1 MGYTTLQTLPLPI
14 QVRGLISTFLLILVS
29 KHIGRVKCTWHML
42 FSFPFFPS
50 LYFFFCEVKKNE
62 CCLFFFFFTFSIF
75 YSFQR
80 KISWENP
87 FLLFFFLK
95 PHIDQVILL
104 MPELT
109 RVIFLQQFSRG
120 SQVSRGTAWL
130 YYVSLLLELLKPF
143 CPFLG
148 RILSFMQVEPI
159 FA

>member
-1 MGYTTLQTLPLPI
+1 
-14 QVRGLISTFLLILVS
+14 
-29 KHIGRVKCTWHML
+29 ML

-50 LYFFFCEVKKNE
+50 LYFFFCEVKKMNVAFSSSSSHF
-62 CCLFFFFFTFSIF
+62 LFFILFKGKLAERILFF
-75 YSFQR
+75 Y
-80 KISWENP
+80 
-87 FLLFFFLK
+87 FFFLK

-159 FA
+159 SAQILFSFYDNNFLFHVFAQVCSCHFRVWNHVSDYDKFF